1 MGLPAALYHR
11 QWMDGLM
18 TTERQ
23 RLCASFS
30 PFKWKWIKYQN
41 ERSTTED
48 EQEVEDVM
56 EGSE

>member
-1 MGLPAALYHR
+1 
-11 QWMDGLM
+11 MDGWFDDY
-18 TTERQ
+18 RKAKA
-23 RLCASFS
+23 LCI
-30 PFKWKWIKYQN
+30 PQLIQVEWIKYQN